1 MAPPRILHRFRGPV
15 RSRLRGEPAYL
26 MPLAAGAT
34 GLLLLLGLTLQ
45 GQALQERAQ
54 VSALERLRREEDLL
68 TSAAHQLVA
77 ALNHHHRCL
86 LTLPLARWD
95 ADGGSCASPEALA
108 ALRRMVIWSA
118 PVRLRSWQPA
128 SDGLSADLELLLE
141 PGAGRAERRGW
152 FGARLAGVPPRAVD
166 LRGRVLGAPLP

>member
-1 MAPPRILHRFRGPV
+1 MAPPPIPHRLRGPG
-15 RSRLRGEPAYL
+15 RSRFRGEPAYL

-54 VSALERLRREEDLL
+54 VSALERLRREEDML
-68 TSAAHQLVA
+68 TSAAHQLVEV
-77 ALNHHHRCL
+77 LNNRHRCL

-95 ADGGSCASPEALA
+95 ADGGSCASSEALS

-118 PVRLRSWQPA
+118 PVRLRDWRPGT
-128 SDGLSADLELLLE
+128 DGLSAELELMLE
-141 PGAGRAERRGW
+141 PGAGRAERRGQ

-166 LRGRVLGAPLP
+166 LRGRVLGVPLP